1 MTGPLSRSGSVERI
15 NENDGVRSNAHRG
28 HWGRSVGTARL
39 RLRIDKPLRVSA
51 RTLLVIALAAGLV
64 ILARPESP
72 SLLAGA
78 EPEITSPVNESQSG
92 QDLTTTLTDQA
103 ELSLTVYNSD
113 IALVRDVRN
122 LQLARGIGNLRFMDI
137 AATVNPATVHFRSL
151 TEPSQVSVLEQNYE
165 YDLLDPE
172 KLLRKYV
179 GREVTLVRNRQ
190 EGGTT
195 RQEDVKALLLSY
207 NTSPVW
213 KIGNEIV
220 TGLGADHIRFPELPD
235 SLYSRPTLIW
245 TVQNDGAAR
254 HRVEA
259 SYLARSLAWSAD
271 YVLTVAR
278 DDKAA
283 DLNGWVTLTNN
294 SGTAFKN
301 TKLQLVAGDL
311 NRVRQ
316 QLNRMADMA
325 APAAAKAEER
335 MAQES
340 FSDYHLYTMGRK
352 TTINN
357 AQTKQ
362 VSLLEGTDVPVIKR
376 YVVEGQNYY
385 YHNYMHPGSPIKDS
399 VEVYYQFRNEE
410 KSGLGLP
417 MPAGVLRVYQADS
430 KGGVQFVGED
440 RIMHTPKD
448 ETLNVKIGNAFDV
461 ICERKQTD
469 FTKISTNVYEF
480 EYEITLRNHK
490 PSAIGVEVNE
500 PVGGTWRMINSSH
513 EWTKTSAWAAQF
525 KVPVAA
531 DGTAVLKYRVRVT
544 Y

>member
-1 MTGPLSRSGSVERI
+1 M
-15 NENDGVRSNAHRG
+15 
-28 HWGRSVGTARL
+28 
-39 RLRIDKPLRVSA
+39 SA
-51 RTLLVIALAAGLV
+51 RMFITGALATGLVVIASSNV
-64 ILARPESP
+64 P
-72 SLLAGA
+72 SLFAGP
-78 EPEITSPVNESQSG
+78 EPDKNPLIGETQSG
-92 QDLTTTLTDQA
+92 GDQTTTLDDQA
-103 ELSLTVYNSD
+103 ELSITVYNSD
-113 IALVRDVRN
+113 IALIRDVRN
-122 LQLARGIGNLRFMDI
+122 LQLARGTGNLRFMDI

-165 YDLLDPE
+165 YDLLDPD

-195 RQEDVKALLLSY
+195 RQEEVKATLLSY
-207 NTSPVW
+207 NNAPVW
-213 KIGNEIV
+213 KIGNEII
-220 TGLGADHIRFPELPD
+220 TGMSADHIIFPSLPET
-235 SLYSRPTLIW
+235 LYTRPTLIW
-245 TVQNDGAAR
+245 TVQNDGAAK

-259 SYLARSLAWSAD
+259 SYLARSLAWNAD

-283 DLNGWVTLTNN
+283 DLNGWVTMTNN

-316 QLNRMADMA
+316 QLNKMADMA
-325 APAAAKAEER
+325 APMAARAEEK

-340 FSDYHLYTMGRK
+340 FSDYHLYTFGRK

-362 VSLLEGTDVPVIKR
+362 ISMFEGKDVPVIKR

-385 YHNYMHPGSPIKDS
+385 YHNQMHPGSPIKDS
-399 VEVYYQFRNEE
+399 VQVYYQFKNEE

-417 MPAGVLRVYQADS
+417 MPEGTLRVYQQDS

-461 ICERKQTD
+461 ICERNQVG
-469 FTKISTNVYEF
+469 FEKIASNVYEV
-480 EYEITLRNHK
+480 EYEITIRNHK
-490 PSAIGVEVNE
+490 ATAVNVQVNE
-500 PVGGTWRMINSSH
+500 PVGGTWRMITSSH
-513 EWTKTSAWAAQF
+513 KWTKTSAWAAQF
-525 KVPVAA
+525 DVPVAA
-531 DGTAVLKYRVRVT
+531 DGTQVLKYRVRIT